1 MKARLNDETKAM
13 IKAYIEGFSNGQS
26 NNEVIPTIAGLALRL
41 NITRQ
46 TLYNWAKED
55 EEIALLL
62 EALKNA
68 QELYLVNMGLKG
80 EINAGIAKLML
91 MNNHSYSDR
100 MKSEISGEG
109 TRTIELTTPIVI
121 ERRIIDTLRI
131 EAE

>member
-1 MKARLNDETKAM
+1 MKTRLNDETKAM
-13 IKAYIEGFSNGQS
+13 INAYIEGFSNGQS

-46 TLYNWAKED
+46 TLYNWAKAD

-68 QELYLVNMGLKG
+68 QELYLVNMGLRG

-109 TRTIELTTPIVI
+109 TRTIELTTPTII
-121 ERRIIDTLRI
+121 ERRIIDPLRI
-131 EAE
+131 ETE